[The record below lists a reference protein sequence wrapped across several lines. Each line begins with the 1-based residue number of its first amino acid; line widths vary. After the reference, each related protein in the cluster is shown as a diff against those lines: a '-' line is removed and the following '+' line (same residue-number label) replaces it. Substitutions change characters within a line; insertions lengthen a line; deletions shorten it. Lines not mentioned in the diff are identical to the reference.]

1 MKPSFQK
8 IPNRGVVYTKDVENI
23 TGRKPRAARKLLL
36 AIKTAFQKPQHQFV
50 TVWEFSAYTGIDEAI
65 VRDYLID

>member
-1 MKPSFQK
+1 MKPSLK
-8 IPNRGVVYTKDVENI
+8 IPNRGVVYPKDVENI
-23 TGRKPRAARKLLL
+23 TGRKARAARKLLFK
-36 AIKTAFQKPQHQFV
+36 IKAAFQKHQHQFV